1 MKTRVN
7 LGENSYDILIE
18 NNSLTDCSDLFIKYG
33 RVLVVTDSGVPKE
46 YSERVMSC
54 AKDKSVVF
62 VMPEGE
68 ENKNIETIMS
78 ICKFM
83 LEHNFTRKDCV
94 CAVGGGVVGD
104 VAAFAASIYMR
115 GVDFYNFPTTLLSMV
130 DSSSG
135 GKTGVDFENVK
146 NILGTF
152 YQPKR
157 VTIDPTV
164 LKTLDKRQI
173 RCGLAEAL
181 KMAATFDE
189 ALFDFMAKSDYDDND
204 MEIIIERSA
213 ELKKNIVEQ
222 DEKEKNI
229 RKSLNFGH
237 TIGHGIEE
245 SGKEKLYHGECVAIG
260 MVAMSSGKAQEKIV
274 KALKR
279 IGLPTDASFD
289 QKKVLKTITHD
300 KKATGDGKIS
310 TVTVDAIG
318 KYTLKDMSIEE
329 LSERL
334 SSVKRSR

>member
-1 MKTRVN
+1 MKTRVY

-18 NNSLTDCSDLFIKYG
+18 NNSLSDCSDLFTKYG
-33 RVLVVTDSGVPKE
+33 RVLVVTDSGVPEE
-46 YSERVMSC
+46 YSKKIMSC
-54 AKDKSVVF
+54 AKDKSVFF

-83 LEHNFTRKDCV
+83 LEHNFSRKDCV

-104 VAAFAASIYMR
+104 VAAFASSIYMR

-204 MEIIIERSA
+204 IGIIIERSV
-213 ELKKNIVEQ
+213 ELKKTIVEQ
-222 DEKEKNI
+222 DEKEQNI

-245 SGKEKLYHGECVAIG
+245 SGKEGLYHGECVAVG
-260 MVAMSSGKAQEKIV
+260 MVAMSSGDAKEKIT

-289 QKKVLKTITHD
+289 QRKVLKTIAHD
-300 KKATGDGKIS
+300 KKATANGKIS
-310 TVTVDAIG
+310 AVTVETIG
-318 KYTLKDMSIEE
+318 KYNLTEMSIEE

-334 SSVKRSR
+334 SSVKGSR